1 VTLVVDASALVA
13 YLTGGEHAEQVRARL
28 LEPGQ
33 ALWAPHLVDAEVG
46 HVLRR
51 ETLAG
56 ELGATTARA
65 ALEDLSDL
73 PLRRASHR
81 GLLAR
86 AWSLREN
93 LSYYDALYVALAELL
108 RARLLTLDGRIAG
121 APGIKASILH
131 VA

>member
-1 VTLVVDASALVA
+1 LAA
-13 YLTGGEHAEQVRARL
+13 YLTEGEHAEQVRAEL
-28 LEPGQ
+28 LAPG
-33 ALWAPHLVDAEVG
+33 AVLWAPHLVDAEVG

-56 ELGATTARA
+56 EIGAAGARA

-86 AWSLREN
+86 AWALREN
-93 LSYYDALYVALAELL
+93 LSFYDALYIALAERL
-108 RARLLTLDGRIAG
+108 RATLLTLDGRIAG
-121 APGIKASILH
+121 APGLRASVLH

>member
-1 VTLVVDASALVA
+1 MLVVDASALVT
-13 YLTGGEHAEQVRARL
+13 YLTGGEHAEQVRAL
-28 LEPGQ
+28 LLTPGQ

-51 ETLAG
+51 ETLTG
-56 ELGATTARA
+56 ELGPAAARA

-86 AWSLREN
+86 AWALREN
-93 LSYYDALYVALAELL
+93 LSFYDALYVALAERL
-108 RARLLTLDGRIAG
+108 RATLLTLDGRIAN
-121 APGIKASILH
+121 APGLRASVLH
-131 VA
+131 IA

>member
-1 VTLVVDASALVA
+1 MLVVDASALVA
-13 YLTGGEHAEQVRARL
+13 YLTEGEHVEQVRTQL
-28 LEPGQ
+28 LAPGQ

-56 ELGATTARA
+56 ELAPTAARA

-81 GLLAR
+81 GLLGR
-86 AWSLREN
+86 AWALREN
-93 LSYYDALYVALAELL
+93 LTFYDALYVALAERL
-108 RARLLTLDGRIAG
+108 RATLLTLDGRLAA
-121 APGIKASILH
+121 APGVKASVLH
-131 VA
+131 VG

>member
-1 VTLVVDASALVA
+1 MLAA
-13 YLTGGEHAEQVRARL
+13 YLTEGEHAEQVRAEL
-28 LEPGQ
+28 LAPG
-33 ALWAPHLVDAEVG
+33 AVLWAPHLVDAEVG

-56 ELGATTARA
+56 EIGAAGARA

-86 AWSLREN
+86 AWALREN
-93 LSYYDALYVALAELL
+93 LSFYDALYIALAERL
-108 RARLLTLDGRIAG
+108 RATLLTLDGRIAG
-121 APGIKASILH
+121 APGLRASVLH